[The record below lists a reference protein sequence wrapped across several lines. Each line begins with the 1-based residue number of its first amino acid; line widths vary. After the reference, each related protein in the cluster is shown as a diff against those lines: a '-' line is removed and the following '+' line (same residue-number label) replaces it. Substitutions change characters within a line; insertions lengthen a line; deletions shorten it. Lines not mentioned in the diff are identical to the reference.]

1 MRRGRLTGGPQPC
14 EITGERGTTL
24 DTSLA
29 GALPPEARVGLLRTM
44 LRIRE
49 FEDRVAESYLRGMTA
64 GSMFHLSVGEE
75 GAAAGAG
82 AAMQEGDCFTTHH
95 RGHGIF
101 LARGADPGRM
111 FAEVFGRREGYCAG
125 KGGSMHIADIALGHM
140 GANAIVGANIP
151 ISLGGGFAMKYLKT
165 GRASVAFFG
174 DGALNQGV
182 LYESMNMAAL
192 WKLPV
197 LFAVVNNQYGMG
209 TRIDRAS
216 ATSQFVER
224 AETFGVRGAR
234 ADGMDVEAVW
244 RAARDLLAHCRSGQG
259 PAFLIADCYRFYGH
273 GRKDPSPYRSKEEEE
288 SWRQRDPVQAQKR
301 RLLEAGLLTE
311 EGFTALAAEV
321 TKEMDAAVAWAA
333 QASMPEPADLHR
345 HVYAD

>member
-1 MRRGRLTGGPQPC
+1 VEIVEELPAERR
-14 EITGERGTTL
+14 
-24 DTSLA
+24 LA
-29 GALPPEARVGLLRTM
+29 VLRTM
-44 LRIRE
+44 VRIRE

-75 GAAAGAG
+75 AVAAGAG
-82 AAMQEGDCFTTHH
+82 EAMDPGDCFTTHH
-95 RGHGIF
+95 RGHGVF

-111 FAEVFGRREGYCAG
+111 FAEVFGRREGYCGG
-125 KGGSMHIADIALGHM
+125 KGGSMHIADITLGHM

-165 GRASVAFFG
+165 GAASVAFFG

-216 ATSQFVER
+216 ACLSFAQR
-224 AETFGVRGAR
+224 AETFGVVGEEV
-234 ADGMDVEAVW
+234 DGMDVEAVW
-244 RAARDLLAHCRSGQG
+244 RAAHRLLGRARRGDGPGFLLAN
-259 PAFLIADCYRFYGH
+259 CYRFYGH
-273 GRKDPSPYRSKEEEE
+273 GRKDPSPYRTKEEEE
-288 SWRQRDPVQAQKR
+288 SWRRKDPVAVQKQ
-301 RLLEAGLLTE
+301 RLQEAGLLDE
-311 EGFTALAAEV
+311 EAFAALGREV
-321 TKEMDAAVAWAA
+321 ESEMEAAVAWAA
-333 QASMPEPADLHR
+333 RCSLPEPDDLFT
-345 HVYAD
+345 HVYAE

>member
-1 MRRGRLTGGPQPC
+1 MAAAKSAPLDAGLRVRLF
-14 EITGERGTTL
+14 RM
-24 DTSLA
+24 
-29 GALPPEARVGLLRTM
+29 M

-49 FEDRVAESYLRGMTA
+49 FEDRVAESYLRGLTA

-75 GAAAGAG
+75 GVGAGAG
-82 AAMQEGDCFTTHH
+82 CAMKDGDVFTTHH

-125 KGGSMHIADIALGHM
+125 KGGSMHIADAKLGHM

-151 ISLGGGFAMKYLKT
+151 ISLGGGFSMKYLKT
-165 GRASVAFFG
+165 GGTSVAFFG

-197 LFAVVNNQYGMG
+197 VFLVVNNQYGMG

-216 ATSQFVER
+216 ACLRFVER
-224 AETFGVRGAR
+224 AESFGVRGAEV
-234 ADGMDVEAVW
+234 DGMDVEAVF
-244 RAARDLLAHCRSGQG
+244 RAAGELYEHGRAGNG
-259 PAFLIADCYRFYGH
+259 PAFLIANCYRYYGH
-273 GRKDPSPYRSKEEEE
+273 GRKDPSPYRDKAEEAE
-288 SWRQRDPVQAQKR
+288 WKKKDPVELQKVRLVADGVLDEKGAQAAAQ
-301 RLLEAGLLTE
+301 EA
-311 EGFTALAAEV
+311 V
-321 TKEMDAAVAWAA
+321 DEMEAAVRWAA
-333 QASMPEPADLHR
+333 AASMPEPGDLWTG
-345 HVYAD
+345 VYAEPETR

>member
-1 MRRGRLTGGPQPC
+1 MSAA
-14 EITGERGTTL
+14 GELSTQ
-24 DTSLA
+24 
-29 GALPPEARVGLLRTM
+29 ERVGLLRTM

-75 GAAAGAG
+75 AVAAGIG
-82 AAMQEGDCFTTHH
+82 AAMRSGDCFTTHH
-95 RGHGIF
+95 RGHGVF
-101 LARGADPGRM
+101 LARGAEPGRM

-165 GRASVAFFG
+165 GQASVAFFG

-182 LYESMNMAAL
+182 LYESLNMAAL

-216 ATSQFVER
+216 ASLRFVER
-224 AETFGVRGAR
+224 AATFGVAGEQ
-234 ADGMDVEAVW
+234 ADGMDAEAVW
-244 RAARDLLAHCRSGQG
+244 RAAGRLLARAREGGG
-259 PAFLIADCYRFYGH
+259 PGFLLADCYRFYGH

-288 SWRQRDPVQAQKR
+288 SWKRKDPVALQKR
-301 RLLEAGLLTE
+301 RLAEAGLLDE
-311 EGFTALAAEV
+311 AGSAALAREV
-321 TKEMDAAVAWAA
+321 SEEMDRAVAWAA
-333 QASMPEPADLHR
+333 QASLPEPGDLYS
-345 HVYAD
+345 HVYAE

>member
-1 MRRGRLTGGPQPC
+1 V
-14 EITGERGTTL
+14 
-24 DTSLA
+24 
-29 GALPPEARVGLLRTM
+29 GAVKELSAESRVALLRTM

-75 GAAAGAG
+75 AVAAGAG
-82 AAMQEGDCFTTHH
+82 AAMQPGDCFTTHH
-95 RGHGIF
+95 RGHGVF

-165 GRASVAFFG
+165 GTASVAFFG

-192 WKLPV
+192 WMLPV

-216 ATSQFVER
+216 ACLGFVER
-224 AETFGVRGAR
+224 AASFGVAGQEV
-234 ADGMDVEAVW
+234 DGMDAEAVW
-244 RAARDLLAHCRSGQG
+244 GAAEGLLAQARAGGG
-259 PAFLIADCYRFYGH
+259 PGFLLANCYRFYGH

-288 SWRQRDPVQAQKR
+288 SWRRKDPIDCQKR
-301 RLLEAGLLTE
+301 RLLEAGLLDE
-311 EGFTALAAEV
+311 EGFAAMSREV
-321 TKEMDAAVAWAA
+321 AGEMDRAVAWAA
-333 QASMPEPADLHR
+333 GCSLPEPGDLFT
-345 HVYAD
+345 HVYAE

>member
-1 MRRGRLTGGPQPC
+1 LSSPSSTA
-14 EITGERGTTL
+14 
-24 DTSLA
+24 LA
-29 GALPPEARVGLLRTM
+29 PEARVGLLRTM

-49 FEDRVAESYLRGMTA
+49 FEDRIAESYLRGMTA

-75 GAAAGAG
+75 AVAAGAG
-82 AAMQEGDCFTTHH
+82 AAMQSGDCFTTHH

-165 GRASVAFFG
+165 GKASVAFFG

-182 LYESMNMAAL
+182 LYESLNMAAL

-216 ATSQFVER
+216 ACPRFVER
-224 AETFGVRGAR
+224 AETFGVRGAQ

-244 RAARDLLAHCRSGQG
+244 EASRDLLEYCRGGDG
-259 PAFLIADCYRFYGH
+259 PAFLQADCYRFYGH
-273 GRKDPSPYRSKEEEE
+273 GRKDPSPYRTKDEEE
-288 SWRQRDPVQAQKR
+288 SWRRRDPVLAQKQ
-301 RLLEAGLLTE
+301 RLIDTGLLSE
-311 EGFTALAAEV
+311 EGYTALTAE
-321 TKEMDAAVAWAA
+321 TAREMEDAVAWAA
-333 QASMPEPADLHR
+333 KGSMPEPADLFR
-345 HVYAD
+345 HVYS

>member
-1 MRRGRLTGGPQPC
+1 VAAVKAAP
-14 EITGERGTTL
+14 L
-24 DTSLA
+24 DT
-29 GALPPEARVGLLRTM
+29 GLRLKLFRMM

-49 FEDRVAESYLRGMTA
+49 FEDRVAESYLRGLTA

-75 GAAAGAG
+75 AVGAGAG
-82 AAMQEGDCFTTHH
+82 CAMRDGDVFTTHH

-125 KGGSMHIADIALGHM
+125 KGGSMHIADAKLGHM

-151 ISLGGGFAMKYLKT
+151 ISLGGGFSMKYLKT
-165 GRASVAFFG
+165 GGASVAFFG

-197 LFAVVNNQYGMG
+197 VFLVVNNQYGMG

-216 ATSQFVER
+216 ACLSFVER
-224 AETFGVRGAR
+224 AETFGVRGVEV
-234 ADGMDVEAVW
+234 DGMDAEAVY
-244 RAARDLLAHCRSGQG
+244 RNAGELYEHSRTGNG
-259 PAFLIADCYRFYGH
+259 PAFLIANCYRYYGH
-273 GRKDPSPYRSKEEEE
+273 GRKDPSPYRDKAEEAE
-288 SWRQRDPVQAQKR
+288 WKKRDPVEAQKA
-301 RLLEAGLLTE
+301 RLIGDGLLDDGAAQAVVQEVTE
-311 EGFTALAAEV
+311 EME
-321 TKEMDAAVAWAA
+321 AAVKWAA
-333 QASMPEPADLHR
+333 AASMPEPGDLWTG
-345 HVYAD
+345 VYAD

>member
-1 MRRGRLTGGPQPC
+1 L
-14 EITGERGTTL
+14 
-24 DTSLA
+24 
-29 GALPPEARVGLLRTM
+29 GAAVIQAAEERVGLLRTM

-75 GAAAGAG
+75 AVAAGTA
-82 AAMQEGDCFTTHH
+82 AAMQVGDCFTTHH
-95 RGHGIF
+95 RGHGVF

-125 KGGSMHIADIALGHM
+125 KGGSMHIADISLGHM

-151 ISLGGGFAMKYLKT
+151 ISLGGGFAMKYLQT

-182 LYESMNMAAL
+182 LYESLNMAAL

-209 TRIDRAS
+209 TRVDRAS
-216 ATSQFVER
+216 ASLQFVER
-224 AETFGVRGAR
+224 AATFGVVGEQ
-234 ADGMDVEAVW
+234 ADGMDAEAVW
-244 RAARDLLAHCRSGQG
+244 RAAGRLLDRAREGGG
-259 PAFLIADCYRFYGH
+259 PGFLLADCYRFYGH
-273 GRKDPSPYRSKEEEE
+273 GRKDPSPYRSKEEEDA
-288 SWRQRDPVQAQKR
+288 WRRKDPIALQKR
-301 RLLEAGLLTE
+301 RLAEAGVLDE
-311 EGFTALAAEV
+311 QGYEALAREV
-321 TKEMDAAVAWAA
+321 AGEMDRAVAWAA
-333 QASMPEPADLHR
+333 QGSLPEPGDLYT
-345 HVYAD
+345 HVYTE

>member
-1 MRRGRLTGGPQPC
+1 MGNQCCKEARL
-14 EITGERGTTL
+14 
-24 DTSLA
+24 
-29 GALPPEARVGLLRTM
+29 GAARELKAEERVGLLRTM

-75 GAAAGAG
+75 GAAAGAC
-82 AAMQEGDCFTTHH
+82 AAMEAGDCFTTHH

-151 ISLGGGFAMKYLKT
+151 ISLGGGFAMKYRRT
-165 GRASVAFFG
+165 GKASVAFFG

-216 ATSQFVER
+216 ACLDFVGR
-224 AETFGVRGAR
+224 ARSFGLQAAEV
-234 ADGMDVEAVW
+234 DGMDAEEVW
-244 RAARDLLAHCRSGQG
+244 RTASGLLANARSGGG
-259 PAFLIADCYRFYGH
+259 PAFLIANCYRFYGH
-273 GRKDPSPYRSKEEEE
+273 GRKDPSPYRNKEEEE
-288 SWRQRDPVQAQKR
+288 AWRKKDPIRLQRE
-301 RLLEAGLLTE
+301 RLREAGLLDE
-311 EGFTALAAEV
+311 AGFARLSAEV
-321 TKEMDAAVAWAA
+321 AKEMDEAVAWAA
-333 QASMPEPADLHR
+333 KGSLPEPADLFR
-345 HVYAD
+345 HVYAE

>member
-1 MRRGRLTGGPQPC
+1 VDVAVRPSPLEPGLRRKLF
-14 EITGERGTTL
+14 
-24 DTSLA
+24 
-29 GALPPEARVGLLRTM
+29 VMM

-49 FEDRVAESYLRGMTA
+49 FEDRVAEGYLRGLTA

-75 GAAAGAG
+75 GVGAGAG
-82 AAMQEGDCFTTHH
+82 CAMRNGDVFTTHH

-125 KGGSMHIADIALGHM
+125 KGGSMHIADAKLGHM

-151 ISLGGGFAMKYLKT
+151 ISLGGGFSMKYLKT
-165 GRASVAFFG
+165 GGTSVAFFG

-197 LFAVVNNQYGMG
+197 VFLVVNNQYGMG

-216 ATSQFVER
+216 ACLDFVKR
-224 AETFGVRGAR
+224 AESFGVRGAEV
-234 ADGMDVEAVW
+234 DGMDVEAVYSAAADLYGHS
-244 RAARDLLAHCRSGQG
+244 RAGNG
-259 PAFLIADCYRFYGH
+259 PAFLIANCYRFYGH
-273 GRKDPSPYRSKEEEE
+273 GRKDPSPYRDKAEEAE
-288 SWRQRDPVQAQKR
+288 WKKRDPVEVQKA
-301 RLLEAGLLTE
+301 RLIADGLLD
-311 EGFTALAAEV
+311 AAGA
-321 TKEMDAAVAWAA
+321 DAAVKEVAEEMEAAVQWASR
-333 QASMPEPADLHR
+333 ASMPEPGDLWTG
-345 HVYAD
+345 VYADDTSSGGRA

>member
-1 MRRGRLTGGPQPC
+1 L
-14 EITGERGTTL
+14 
-24 DTSLA
+24 
-29 GALPPEARVGLLRTM
+29 GAAEDLRVGLLRTM

-75 GAAAGAG
+75 AVAAGAG
-82 AAMQEGDCFTTHH
+82 AAMERGDCFTTHH

-125 KGGSMHIADIALGHM
+125 KGGSMHIADIGLGHM

-151 ISLGGGFAMKYLKT
+151 ISLGGGFSMKYLKT
-165 GRASVAFFG
+165 GKASVAFFG

-216 ATSQFVER
+216 ASLRFVER
-224 AETFGVRGAR
+224 AETFGLRGAE
-234 ADGMDVEAVW
+234 ADGMDVEEVW
-244 RAARDLLAHCRSGQG
+244 RAAGELLAKARGGGG
-259 PAFLIADCYRFYGH
+259 PGFLMANCYRFYGH
-273 GRKDPSPYRSKEEEE
+273 GRKDPSPYRTKDEEAA
-288 SWRQRDPVQAQKR
+288 WKQRDPIETQKK
-301 RLLEAGLLTE
+301 RLLEAGLLSA
-311 EGFTALAAEV
+311 EGFAVMSEEV
-321 TKEMDAAVAWAA
+321 SREMDQAVAWAA
-333 QASMPEPADLHR
+333 KGSLPEPADLFR

>member
-1 MRRGRLTGGPQPC
+1 M
-14 EITGERGTTL
+14 
-24 DTSLA
+24 
-29 GALPPEARVGLLRTM
+29 M

-75 GAAAGAG
+75 AAAAGAG
-82 AAMQEGDCFTTHH
+82 LAMQQGDCFTTHH

-101 LARGADPGRM
+101 LARGADPKRM
-111 FAEVFGRREGYCAG
+111 FAEVFGRREGYCGG
-125 KGGSMHIADIALGHM
+125 KGGSMHIADIGLGHM

-151 ISLGGGFAMKYLKT
+151 ISLGGGFTQKYLKT
-165 GRASVAFFG
+165 GKASVAFFG

-197 LFAVVNNQYGMG
+197 LFFTVNNQYGMG

-216 ATSQFVER
+216 ATLAFVER
-224 AETFGVRGAR
+224 AESFGVRGAEV
-234 ADGMDVEAVW
+234 DGMDAEEVL
-244 RAARDLLAHCRSGQG
+244 RAARELLAYSRAGSG
-259 PAFLIADCYRFYGH
+259 PSFLIANCYRFYGH
-273 GRKDPSPYRSKEEEE
+273 GRKDPSPYRTRDEEE
-288 SWRQRDPVQAQKR
+288 SWRKRDPIEWQKR
-301 RLLEAGLLTE
+301 ALIESGLLSE
-311 EGFTALAAEV
+311 EGFTALAQEAV
-321 TKEMDAAVAWAA
+321 KEMDSAVEWAA
-333 QASMPEPADLHR
+333 KASMPEPGDLSA